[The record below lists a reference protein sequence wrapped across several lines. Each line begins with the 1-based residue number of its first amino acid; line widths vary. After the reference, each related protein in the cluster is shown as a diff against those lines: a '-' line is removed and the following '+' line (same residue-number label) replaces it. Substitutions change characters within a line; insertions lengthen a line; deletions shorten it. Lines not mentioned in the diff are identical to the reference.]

1 VSNVI
6 RIDRGLVLRCHCGN
20 DLWYIPVDAVVV
32 EKFAGFVCSRCE
44 EFIELEMVVKEDG
57 G

>member
-1 VSNVI
+1 MSNVI